1 MDHLPNAAAALALS
15 DDTDDHDDDQPGPL
29 PHAPRVRA
37 RTESIKRLSKR
48 ALAAGALKYPPSIQA
63 EHQRPRTRADCLPG
77 GCNEQRP
84 CPWTSCKQHL
94 AIDVNPKTGSVK
106 LNFPNLEIWE
116 MAETCALDVADR
128 GGITLEQTGDIIG
141 LTRER
146 IRQLEQRGLA
156 KIRAAAATGNLSDYL
171 DHEPDAPQH
180 VSGRIRAVIR

>member
-1 MDHLPNAAAALALS
+1 MDLLPNAALALS
-15 DDTDDHDDDQPGPL
+15 TDAPDTDQPTP
-29 PHAPRVRA
+29 PPPRTRA

-48 ALAAGALKYPPSIQA
+48 DLARGTLLYPPSIQA
-63 EHQRPRTRADCLPG
+63 EHQRPRVRADCLPG

-84 CPWTSCKQHL
+84 CPWTSCRQHL
-94 AIDVNPKTGSVK
+94 AIDINPKTGSIK
-106 LNFPNLEIWE
+106 LNFPDLEVWE

-171 DHEPDAPQH
+171 DEPDGAQH